1 MPGGSVWLGSA
12 QRGWLC
18 YLRWMESPA
27 QVISRG
33 CFRAGRVWW
42 GSSARQCW
50 QLCPLQDGDTD
61 KKDPFEESGLSLSP
75 TAAEAKEKVRAKR
88 VKKRAPQMDWNKKR
102 EIFSNF

>member
-1 MPGGSVWLGSA
+1 MCLLIVHTGGNASA
-12 QRGWLC
+12 GAVGGETLWDPLARADI
-18 YLRWMESPA
+18 SPP
-27 QVISRG
+27 S
-33 CFRAGRVWW
+33 F
-42 GSSARQCW
+42 
-50 QLCPLQDGDTD
+50 PQDGDVE